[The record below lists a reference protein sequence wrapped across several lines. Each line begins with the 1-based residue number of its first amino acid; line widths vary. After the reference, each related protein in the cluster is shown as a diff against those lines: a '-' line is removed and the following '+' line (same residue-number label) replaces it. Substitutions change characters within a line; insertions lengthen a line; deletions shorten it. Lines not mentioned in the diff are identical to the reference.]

1 MQHTYNHGA
10 IPPIPSQQVR
20 VTLVRMNERVF
31 LKCSALRVCSK
42 LLTIGCRARI
52 ALYRP
57 TPSIQVDDGVTVLND
72 APQPIVAVAP
82 FGTTLAQL
90 PNVAGYACPLGAQY
104 IQTRTTNCGSGQ
116 LPPISSTCGPLIYW
130 AMMSFS
136 SVPTCGKQISLTVNS
151 ISGDQTF
158 QEGLVLP
165 ATVSFTGPVWC
176 ICICIFLCFCV
187 LFW

>member
-1 MQHTYNHGA
+1 MQHTYSHGS

-52 ALYRP
+52 ALYRLS
-57 TPSIQVDDGVTVLND
+57 PSIQVDDGVTVLND
-72 APQPIVAVAP
+72 ALQPIVAVAP
-82 FGTTLAQL
+82 SGTTLAQL

-104 IQTRTTNCGSGQ
+104 IQTPETYCGSGQ
-116 LPPISSTCGPLIYW
+116 FPPVTTCGYLVYW
-130 AMMSFS
+130 AVMSFS

-151 ISGDQTF
+151 ICGDDTF
-158 QEGLVLP
+158 KQGVELP
-165 ATVSFTGPVWC
+165 ATVSFTGPVW
-176 ICICIFLCFCV
+176 
-187 LFW
+187 